1 MSFWIYLC
9 LTILILIS
17 LILLIKNIMLKK
29 SIEEIGEML
38 KTSVNIDTNNIIT
51 VSSSDKDI

>member
-1 MSFWIYLC
+1 
-9 LTILILIS
+9 
-17 LILLIKNIMLKK
+17 MLKK

-51 VSSSDKDI
+51 VSSSDKDIKKLQMF